1 MNAGTSAQEFFKMLF
16 TDSVVNS
23 TVNQMVGI
31 CVMLGIVIATMLY
44 FISLAQN
51 YLKGS
56 IGALKDQ
63 SSNSFVD
70 AGELART
77 LVIIGMI
84 VIYLPLINI
93 TTGTIDLLNRY
104 TAVGTQEY
112 AIFNKFS
119 ENYTRDSKVFATEVS
134 LEVLHET
141 MNSTD
146 PEITQATKNLA
157 RDQYEKRIAEG
168 ETMDDPPQ
176 DEAGFWSSIGQSLT
190 KIFDYITNP
199 TAILSS
205 MIYAA
210 GTVILVP
217 VKLII
222 IAITLNLWRL
232 LIIVGPL
239 ALAFSVLPAFKNTIN
254 TWAGTY
260 LNIGFVFTTL
270 NIIDALMLK
279 SIAIVTNNPDTT
291 TAGFSE
297 LAALMTSVTYIILY
311 LSSFWITSK
320 FVGKGDGG
328 TPITKLVGMAAA
340 AAAIAMT
347 GGAAAGAAASGQ
359 GGNVGSALNAASDIT
374 KNE

>member
-1 MNAGTSAQEFFKMLF
+1 MGEGTSAQEIFKMLF
-16 TDSVVNS
+16 TDSVVNA
-23 TVNQMVGI
+23 TVNQMIGI
-31 CVMLGIVIATMLY
+31 CVMLALVIATMLY

-70 AGELART
+70 VGELART

-84 VIYLPLINI
+84 VLYFPLINI
-93 TTGTIDLLNRY
+93 ATGTIDLLNRY
-104 TAVGTQEY
+104 TAVGTKEY

-119 ENYTRDSKVFATEVS
+119 ENYAKDTKVFATEVS
-134 LEVLHET
+134 LEVLNET
-141 MNSTD
+141 INSDD
-146 PEITQATKNLA
+146 PAINESTKELA
-157 RDQYEKRIAEG
+157 RNQYKERIDKG
-168 ETMDDPPQ
+168 ETMDDSPKQ
-176 DEAGFWSSIGQSLT
+176 EGSVWSALGQSIE
-190 KIFDYITNP
+190 KIFNYITNP
-199 TAILSS
+199 EAIISS
-205 MIYAA
+205 MLYAV
-210 GTVILVP
+210 GLIILVP

-222 IAITLNLWRL
+222 VAVTLNLWRV
-232 LIIVGPL
+232 LIIIGPL

-254 TWAGTY
+254 TWAGTF

-270 NIIDALMLK
+270 NIIDALMIK
-279 SIAIVTNNPDTT
+279 SIGLITNNPETT
-291 TAGFSE
+291 TPGISS
-297 LAALMTSVTYIILY
+297 LTALVTSVTYIILY

-347 GGAAAGAAASGQ
+347 GGAAAAAGTAN